1 MYRTGGL
8 QAGQRLISSQCLH
21 DDGGKL
27 KEPFPSGAISR
38 VWKGASNARQL
49 ANAAA

>member
-1 MYRTGGL
+1 MYSSGDL

-21 DDGGKL
+21 DDSGKL
-27 KEPFPSGAISR
+27 KEPFPPGAISR

-49 ANAAA
+49 VNAAA